1 MLYYINMRPIFQY
14 IDYRKYLES
23 YYKEQKEKNRFFS
36 YRYFAQR
43 AGINSPSFLKWIID
57 GKRNLTRPVIE
68 KFITAIKLNPKEA
81 TYFRNLVLFN
91 QAKTSEEKQE
101 HYAVLRSLS
110 ANVKESI
117 LAADQF
123 DYFSKWY
130 VPVIRELITLFDFQD
145 DFKKIASMVKPAILP
160 SEAKAAVKLL
170 LKLKM
175 IRKLDDG
182 TYKQRDSVLV
192 ADSNVISLALQTF
205 ALSMIDHSKSAL
217 KDKNCKERHISSMTL
232 GISSASYSL
241 LAAEL
246 EAFKDRVKAIASRD
260 ENSNVVYQMNLALFP
275 VSESIDSPEEM
286 KGTADL

>member
-1 MLYYINMRPIFQY
+1 
-14 IDYRKYLES
+14 
-23 YYKEQKEKNRFFS
+23 
-36 YRYFAQR
+36 
-43 AGINSPSFLKWIID
+43 
-57 GKRNLTRPVIE
+57 
-68 KFITAIKLNPKEA
+68 
-81 TYFRNLVLFN
+81 
-91 QAKTSEEKQE
+91 
-101 HYAVLRSLS
+101 
-110 ANVKESI
+110 
-117 LAADQF
+117 
-123 DYFSKWY
+123 
-130 VPVIRELITLFDFQD
+130 
-145 DFKKIASMVKPAILP
+145 MVKPFLP

-241 LAAEL
+241 LAAGL
-246 EAFKDRVKAIASRD
+246 RHLKTGLKHASRD
-260 ENSNVVYQMNLALFP
+260 ENSNVVYQMFLALFS

-286 KGTADL
+286 KAQLIYEKVPDFCTGIDQLFRCGPSPLSGCIDTEISFLQ